1 MLCCVECADGQTGC
15 GKTFTMEG
23 VRGVPELR
31 GIIPTTFAQVFSLID
46 QNAAPG
52 KQFLVRASY
61 IEIYNEEVRD
71 LTADNPKARCE
82 VKEDKDKGV
91 YIKGLANNE
100 VKCEADLEAVMAK
113 GNSNRTVGATLM
125 NADSSRSHS
134 IFCITVECSEPDT
147 VKGGDEVKIKQGKLN
162 LVDLAGSERQGKTQ
176 AEGVRLKEA
185 TKINLSLSALGNVIE
200 ALVANASGKARHIPY
215 RDSKLT
221 RLLQD
226 SLGGNTKT
234 VMIAAVSPADYN
246 FDETLSTLRYANR
259 AKNIKNKPKVN
270 EDPKDALLREYQDE
284 IKRLKMILEEKG
296 LGDLLGSLTAI
307 GGAAGKAA
315 AAAAAAAAGPSSGR
329 KSTTGPTAA
338 KAITAESVVQP
349 DNVEVVAVALTGSDG
364 EERAQQREELEDDLQ
379 RLEDEKS
386 KHARMKAVIDMEM
399 DAQVAE
405 VRERKEEERALDD
418 RIAKE
423 EKEGGAAEVVELLRA
438 EKERLAE
445 ETAVKLKDSEDVR
458 QKLAQERKEHEES
471 IARAE
476 EEMVARLAAEE
487 TRRKEIEDK
496 YRFMTEKSESEKESL
511 QQKLSLLQQ
520 KLLSGSEKRKGD
532 KEKAE
537 EQLRLMKEKQREM
550 KRRQAELE
558 AEKEAKEEKALFLE
572 EQYSSMA
579 EENAE
584 VKRKLR
590 KLASKYKQRE
600 DDMAAVEDELEREK
614 EQHMADLRQS
624 ERETRLYR
632 QICQA
637 LLTATD
643 LDKIVVNSVWV
654 DGREEWK
661 LPNIDIPL
669 MFPTISLH
677 TQTGAVSSIVVT
689 SAEQATSGPSSKL
702 SWRSGGM
709 DGSMSNKD
717 SSALERAA
725 AMAGSNG
732 GGGWKERLHNSQNEL
747 TASSASSLSKYYQA
761 RSTPNESLGWRR
773 SLLATLSTEQ
783 LQAMARQEKE
793 QHTKLTTTTLSAE
806 DAATRARLMSEQI
819 DAITAGV
826 RRRQHFQPTRKL
838 EEEEKQQSSPA
849 AAIGAAD
856 SGVKKR
862 PAFQPAKIV
871 TSTGSPQLSAA
882 LPDSAFNVPIRPA
895 FSPAAPTSPQPA
907 SPQSAGVD
915 LKNLPKGRPSFTPAR
930 I

>member
-1 MLCCVECADGQTGC
+1 
-15 GKTFTMEG
+15 MEG

-31 GIIPTTFAQVFSLID
+31 GIIPTTFGQVFSLID
-46 QNAAPG
+46 SNAAPG
-52 KQFLVRASY
+52 KRFLVRASY
-61 IEIYNEEVRD
+61 LEIYNEEVRD

-100 VKCEADLEAVMAK
+100 VRSEADLEAVMAK

-147 VKGGDEVKIKQGKLN
+147 VKGGDEVRIKQGKLN

-270 EDPKDALLREYQDE
+270 EDPKDALLKEYQDE

-296 LGDLLGSLTAI
+296 LGDLLGSLTAM
-307 GGAAGKAA
+307 GGAGKAA
-315 AAAAAAAAGPSSGR
+315 AAAAAGGGGKKSISGPA
-329 KSTTGPTAA
+329 AA

-349 DNVEVVAVALTGSDG
+349 HNAEVVAVALTGADG
-364 EERAQQREELEDDLQ
+364 EERAQRREELEDDLQ

-386 KHARMKAVIDMEM
+386 KHARMAAVIALEM
-399 DAQVAE
+399 DAQAAE
-405 VRERKEEERALDD
+405 AAERREEEAALDE

-423 EKEGGAAEVVELLRA
+423 EREGGASEVVELLRA

-445 ETAVKLKDSEDVR
+445 QTASKAHESEEVA
-458 QKLAQERKEHEES
+458 QKLAVERKEHEES

-476 EEMVARLAAEE
+476 EEMAARLSAEE

-511 QQKLSLLQQ
+511 QQKLQALQH
-520 KLLSGSEKRKGD
+520 KLISGSERRKGD

-550 KRRQAELE
+550 KRRQVELE
-558 AEKEAKEEKALFLE
+558 AEREAKEEKALFLE

-579 EENAE
+579 EENSE
-584 VKRKLR
+584 VKKKLKR
-590 KLASKYKQRE
+590 LAGKWRQHE
-600 DDMAAVEDELEREK
+600 DELAAVESELEREK

-624 ERETRLYR
+624 EREARLYR

-643 LDKIVVNSVWV
+643 LDKIVSNSTWQE
-654 DGREEWK
+654 GREEWK

-669 MFPTISLH
+669 VFPTISLH
-677 TQTGAVSSIVVT
+677 GQGAVQSIVVN
-689 SAEQATSGPSSKL
+689 SAEQAASSGGKSKL
-702 SWRSGGM
+702 SWRSGGSV
-709 DGSMSNKD
+709 DGGVPSKD

-725 AMAGSNG
+725 AMAGSSG
-732 GGGWKERLHNSQNEL
+732 GGGWKERLYSSQNEL
-747 TASSASSLSKYYQA
+747 ANSSSSLGKYYQA
-761 RSTPNESLGWRR
+761 RGAANTEAGGWKR
-773 SLLATLSTEQ
+773 SILASLSTEQ
-783 LQAMARQEKE
+783 LQAMARQERE
-793 QHTKLTTTTLSAE
+793 QHAKPALSAA
-806 DAATRARLMSEQI
+806 DAASRARLMSEQI
-819 DAITAGV
+819 DAITTGV
-826 RRRQHFQPTRKL
+826 RRRQHFQPSRAKAD
-838 EEEEKQQSSPA
+838 EEQKESPA
-849 AAIGAAD
+849 AAISAAD
-856 SGVKKR
+856 SAVKKR
-862 PAFQPAKIV
+862 PAFQPARIV
-871 TSTGSPQLSAA
+871 TSGSPQLSSA

-895 FSPAAPTSPQPA
+895 FSPAQSTSPQPPR

-915 LKNLPKGRPSFTPAR
+915 FSNLPKGRPSFTPAR